1 MLVTLGY
8 LVTIVGTVDELVD
21 QAHEHPPRLLFTDQV
36 FIASA
41 GARWL
46 ECVQSQLTTTS
57 IVVLPPALVGT
68 NAEWFANESPES
80 SQAPELMVM
89 VERVFGAL
97 KPTRSATKKRELDP
111 FIGQS
116 PEIRR
121 LSEEALKALSS
132 DSPILIEGETGTGK
146 NVLAA
151 WLHRHGSRAHE
162 PIVDLNCAGLSR
174 ELMESELFG
183 HDKGAFTGA
192 ISSKPGLLEVADRG
206 TLFLDEIGDMEPAI
220 QAKLLKVIEEK
231 RFRRVGENRERL
243 TDVRII
249 AATNADLMRSV
260 QEGRFRR
267 DLFFRICV
275 LPMRIPPLRSRPQDI
290 PLLARQILGPLA
302 AERGLPAV
310 KLSEAAD
317 EALMRHAWPGNLRE
331 LRTVLERALLGG
343 VREVIDAVDLKFDM
357 DRSESPPPA
366 APWWVDGGTLQ
377 DVERAYILRV
387 IEEVGGDKGRA
398 AKRLQIARSTFY
410 QKLAAMGIATRKTQP
425 ARRRETPPSGY

>member
-1 MLVTLGY
+1 
-8 LVTIVGTVDELVD
+8 
-21 QAHEHPPRLLFTDQV
+21 
-36 FIASA
+36 
-41 GARWL
+41 
-46 ECVQSQLTTTS
+46 
-57 IVVLPPALVGT
+57 
-68 NAEWFANESPES
+68 
-80 SQAPELMVM
+80 M

-174 ELMESELFG
+174 ELMDSELFG
-183 HDKGAFTGA
+183 HEKGAFTGA

-343 VREVIDAVDLKFDM
+343 VREVIDGVDLQFDT
-357 DRSESPPPA
+357 DRGESPPPA

-410 QKLAAMGIATRKTQP
+410 QKLAAMGIPTRKTQP
-425 ARRRETPPSGY
+425 ARKRETPPSR